1 MAGRYTGS
9 YLDRSYG
16 WRAIAILA
24 DIGQSFTRRMHPH
37 HINYDFASA
46 AATSLLDAHERGLGP
61 FRLPLRGEPDRL
73 SEPLYVADVPVADLI
88 SLGPGATS
96 RITQAKSLPIKAEQH
111 AGHRGV
117 PMPRRLDFGGHQVD
131 VLETLDQWYGPD
143 YRYIKV
149 RGTDGGLLGWIV

>member
-61 FRLPLRGEPDRL
+61 FRLPLRRVNRTGCL
-73 SEPLYVADVPVADLI
+73 N
-88 SLGPGATS
+88 
-96 RITQAKSLPIKAEQH
+96 
-111 AGHRGV
+111 
-117 PMPRRLDFGGHQVD
+117 
-131 VLETLDQWYGPD
+131 
-143 YRYIKV
+143 RYMSQMCQ
-149 RGTDGGLLGWIV
+149 